1 MRRGDR
7 LRRDAGG
14 LGAGLDE
21 RNSTRGGRESIGSM
35 GLRLVSVLLLGW
47 LRQEENQYLDVPP
60 ELARTLP
67 RELRELVSYKMHQ
80 GLGFADPGGLK
91 S

>member
-1 MRRGDR
+1 MSGT
-7 LRRDAGG
+7 LR
-14 LGAGLDE
+14 GAGANRSDQW
-21 RNSTRGGRESIGSM
+21 RYGVFFSYS
-35 GLRLVSVLLLGW
+35 LGW

-67 RELRELVSYKMHQ
+67 KQLRDLVGYKLHR
-80 GLGFADPGGLK
+80 GLGFADMSNDRP

>member
-1 MRRGDR
+1 MSGT
-7 LRRDAGG
+7 LH
-14 LGAGLDE
+14 GAGANRSD
-21 RNSTRGGRESIGSM
+21 T
-35 GLRLVSVLLLGW
+35 LRYGVFLSYSLGW

-67 RELRELVSYKMHQ
+67 RELRDLVSYKMHQ